1 MLSREEPAP
10 RGELRAARG
19 SGRTVLVAE
28 SSPLQRAIT
37 TDLLTSQGFS
47 VVPAETGEE
56 ALERIRCG
64 GVDLLV
70 CTMLMTGMDGFEL
83 LRLLRKTAPRLPI
96 IAVVPGMSEID
107 EIYMRGAAALGA
119 AEVFTQ
125 PLTPRVFFN
134 SIGELLR
141 VRAG

>member
-1 MLSREEPAP
+1 MLSTQESTPN
-10 RGELRAARG
+10 GELRSADRSRHTA
-19 SGRTVLVAE
+19 LVAE
-28 SSPLQRAIT
+28 SNPHQRAIT
-37 TDLLTSQGFS
+37 ADLLASQGFS
-47 VVPAETGEE
+47 VALAETGEE

-64 GVDLLV
+64 GIDLLV
-70 CTMLMTGMDGFEL
+70 CAMLMTGMDGFEL
-83 LRLLRKTAPRLPI
+83 LRTLRKTAPGLPI

-119 AEVFTQ
+119 AKVFTQ

-141 VRAG
+141 VQVG